1 MNKDDMSWIHLRYSL
16 TYLWTCR
23 NQDKRYVYTAIGE
36 SEGRGGELMLTW
48 LENNYDAVR
57 DFYAETFVY
66 NVKNML
72 IGFAEEASS
81 AADAERLSAFLV
93 AHRADLGSAAV
104 TIEQGLDKISANI
117 KWRDAFFDD
126 VADWFVTSRHLT
138 GSAWGV
144 RGGVFS
150 LLCVI
155 VCVFLV

>member
-1 MNKDDMSWIHLRYSL
+1 
-16 TYLWTCR
+16 
-23 NQDKRYVYTAIGE
+23 VYTAIGE

-81 AADAERLSAFLV
+81 AADAERLAAFLA

-126 VADWFVTSRHLT
+126 VADWFVTSRRLT

-155 VCVFLV
+155 VCVLLV